1 MVKIFNCLNFT
12 YLIERFKE
20 RESDVN
26 SMFFLFCF
34 ILVMC
39 IVGKF
44 IYLVDDCVTFMFRKV
59 CLYKYVSVFYLR
71 NKFKLMFVLCLIYI
85 VNV

>member
-1 MVKIFNCLNFT
+1 
-12 YLIERFKE
+12 
-20 RESDVN
+20 
-26 SMFFLFCF
+26 
-34 ILVMC
+34 MC

-85 VNV
+85 VNVVLSWI